1 MSDIASAKSALGTES
16 DAATLSEGSS
26 HGVIG
31 AAVGEMSSQRK
42 SKTDSSFKD
51 RQGAPQFS
59 DWWIVN
65 AARDPPRVLDRSS
78 ASQMLPPPPMTLEN
92 LESFLNTSQNVP
104 DQ

>member
-1 MSDIASAKSALGTES
+1 MMQHAPDLECRLQHQFSNGRWMRFQASMSDIASAKSALGTES

-65 AARDPPRVLDRSS
+65 AARDPPRVL
-78 ASQMLPPPPMTLEN
+78 
-92 LESFLNTSQNVP
+92 
-104 DQ
+104 